1 MYVWNFISINAW
13 VFCILILLIYFAII
27 IVVVIG
33 LGISKYN
40 LCVAAIM
47 SAHEKPSILGQWE
60 VPKTI
65 CKSLQTQSS
74 TFPVCQRINF
84 DTNSQRHTTNYIT
97 FAHSHLDPGEV
108 TPMFPY
114 KKLTNLNPPFWW
126 KFKLGVSKSVFFF
139 WWK

>member
-1 MYVWNFISINAW
+1 MSSA
-13 VFCILILLIYFAII
+13 LILLIYFAII
-27 IVVVIG
+27 IVVVVV

-74 TFPVCQRINF
+74 TFPVYQRINF

-97 FAHSHLDPGEV
+97 FAPGPTGICLQSITLDCL
-108 TPMFPY
+108 F
-114 KKLTNLNPPFWW
+114 N
-126 KFKLGVSKSVFFF
+126 SV
-139 WWK
+139 